1 MSRAYGRWAL
11 AVLLGVWPAGA
22 SREAAAQGLGSGP
35 LTGTLVDSEPTSGV
49 IDLGRVK
56 LAPGM
61 TIQEFGWDSNVFD
74 ERENPK
80 DDWVFRGKPDVAI
93 YSTLRWVRVSAY
105 AGSELAYYRTYDS
118 ERSAGY
124 EYRGRLDMTV
134 SRLYPFLGGGFTKHR
149 TRPNGEIDV
158 RADEELAEVS
168 GGLAFELGP
177 NSVLYGSAMRYRTD
191 YSDSLEDGIDL
202 ETTLNRET
210 ESYSGGV
217 RTDISPITTL
227 TVFGGVDRDRFD
239 ESPLR
244 DTDTNFVTATIR
256 IGPEALISGT
266 GSVSYRDFQPVDP
279 LVEPYRGLTGEVSA
293 SYSFLEVGRLTGGY
307 RYGLEYSFDAAEAY
321 YTESSLSLTYTHRLF
336 GEVDAQVRGSKS
348 WFDYGYREG
357 VEARTDT
364 LGGVNVSVGYNLRNR
379 TRISLHYEEAR
390 RRSPAYL
397 DRNYDRTRVY
407 LAWVFAL

>member
-1 MSRAYGRWAL
+1 MTIACRRWLLRMMVGAL
-11 AVLLGVWPAGA
+11 MAGA
-22 SREAAAQGLGSGP
+22 TSVAAAQGLGSGP
-35 LTGTLVDSEPTSGV
+35 LTGTLTDSEPTDGV

-80 DDWVFRGKPDVAI
+80 DDWVFRGKPDVAA
-93 YSTLRWVRVSAY
+93 YSALRWVKLSAY
-105 AGSELAYYRTYDS
+105 AGSELAYYRIYDS

-134 SRLYPFLGGGFTKHR
+134 TRLYPFLGGGFTKHR

-158 RADEELAEVS
+158 RADEELSEVS
-168 GGLAFELGP
+168 GGLAFQLGP
-177 NSVLYGSAMRYRTD
+177 TSTIYGSAVRYRTD
-191 YSDSLEDGIDL
+191 YSDSIEDGIDL
-202 ETTLNRET
+202 DTSLNRET

-217 RTDISPITTL
+217 RTAITPITSV
-227 TVFGGVDRDRFD
+227 TVFGGLDRDRFD

-244 DTDTNFVTATIR
+244 DSDTNFVTATMR
-256 IGPEALISGT
+256 IGPEAMISGT
-266 GSVSYRDFQPVDP
+266 GSVSFRDFQPVDP
-279 LVEPYRGLTGEVSA
+279 LVEPYRGLTGDVSL
-293 SYSFLEVGRLTGGY
+293 SYSFLELGKLTGSY
-307 RYGLEYSFDAAEAY
+307 RYGMEYSFDASEAY
-321 YTESSLSLTYTHRLF
+321 YKETTVTLAYTHRLF

-348 WFDYGYREG
+348 WFDYGHREG
-357 VEARTDT
+357 VASRTDT
-364 LGGVNVSVGYNLRNR
+364 LDGINFSVGYNLPNR
-379 TRISLHYEEAR
+379 SRVSVHYEDAR

-407 LAWVFAL
+407 LAWTLAL